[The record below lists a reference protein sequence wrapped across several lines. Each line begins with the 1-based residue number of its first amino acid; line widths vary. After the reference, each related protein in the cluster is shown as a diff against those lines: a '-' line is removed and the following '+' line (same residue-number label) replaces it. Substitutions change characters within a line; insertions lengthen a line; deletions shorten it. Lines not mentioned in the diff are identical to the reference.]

1 MLPILYVVVMIEFR
15 FEYDFSLAE
24 SVKYYDENMEKHVI
38 SFRKVACA
46 IREKIRCECAAPQYR
61 YHRDVDIGGIGN
73 RCHAKHQHACRNN
86 GFQLHSLLLGV
97 KFIKNAVRCLAARTD
112 GGYCHSVVHPERSFS
127 RPDGP

>member
-46 IREKIRCECAAPQYR
+46 IREKIRCECAAPQVAASAPIR
-61 YHRDVDIGGIGN
+61 RAKRQIAHSTGASDIARILG
-73 RCHAKHQHACRNN
+73 RHKS
-86 GFQLHSLLLGV
+86 GF
-97 KFIKNAVRCLAARTD
+97 
-112 GGYCHSVVHPERSFS
+112 
-127 RPDGP
+127 

>member
-46 IREKIRCECAAPQYR
+46 IREKIRCECAAPQ
-61 YHRDVDIGGIGN
+61 
-73 RCHAKHQHACRNN
+73 
-86 GFQLHSLLLGV
+86 LGH
-97 KFIKNAVRCLAARTD
+97 IAPPLP
-112 GGYCHSVVHPERSFS
+112 VVYDQTFYDHL
-127 RPDGP
+127 

>member
-46 IREKIRCECAAPQYR
+46 IREKIRCECAAPHTRAEIVAPKGQ
-61 YHRDVDIGGIGN
+61 
-73 RCHAKHQHACRNN
+73 
-86 GFQLHSLLLGV
+86 
-97 KFIKNAVRCLAARTD
+97 ARHD
-112 GGYCHSVVHPERSFS
+112 QS
-127 RPDGP
+127 

>member
-46 IREKIRCECAAPQYR
+46 IREKIRCECAAPHAIVSKR
-61 YHRDVDIGGIGN
+61 HIGLAKATSYVALAHQFAAAHTKNTKI
-73 RCHAKHQHACRNN
+73 HA
-86 GFQLHSLLLGV
+86 
-97 KFIKNAVRCLAARTD
+97 
-112 GGYCHSVVHPERSFS
+112 
-127 RPDGP
+127 

>member
-46 IREKIRCECAAPQYR
+46 IREKIRCECAAPHQAPN
-61 YHRDVDIGGIGN
+61 GN
-73 RCHAKHQHACRNN
+73 DNFVRASAN
-86 GFQLHSLLLGV
+86 LGLT
-97 KFIKNAVRCLAARTD
+97 KCL
-112 GGYCHSVVHPERSFS
+112 
-127 RPDGP
+127 

>member
-46 IREKIRCECAAPQYR
+46 IREKIRCECAAP
-61 YHRDVDIGGIGN
+61 HRM
-73 RCHAKHQHACRNN
+73 
-86 GFQLHSLLLGV
+86 SL
-97 KFIKNAVRCLAARTD
+97 
-112 GGYCHSVVHPERSFS
+112 ES
-127 RPDGP
+127 RIRILPG

>member
-46 IREKIRCECAAPQYR
+46 IREKIRCECAAP
-61 YHRDVDIGGIGN
+61 H
-73 RCHAKHQHACRNN
+73 
-86 GFQLHSLLLGV
+86 LGLMAQV
-97 KFIKNAVRCLAARTD
+97 
-112 GGYCHSVVHPERSFS
+112 SVSGAQAHYFPA
-127 RPDGP
+127 